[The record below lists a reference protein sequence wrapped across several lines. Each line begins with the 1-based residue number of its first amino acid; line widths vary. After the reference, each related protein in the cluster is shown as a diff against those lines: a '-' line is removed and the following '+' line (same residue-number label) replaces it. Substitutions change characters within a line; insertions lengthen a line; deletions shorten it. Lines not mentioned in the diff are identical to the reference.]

1 MEEVKKALREMGSYL
16 YYGELKAN
24 AEKYGVDYH
33 RAKDIM
39 RGKLKPTEADM
50 YFVNAIYDMTLPRMQ
65 SLEKVKIFAR

>member
-16 YYGELKAN
+16 YYGELKAA
-24 AEKYGVDYH
+24 AEKYGVDYN

-50 YFVNAIYDMTLPRMQ
+50 YFVNAIYDKALPRMQ
-65 SLEKVKIFAR
+65 SLEKLKVFAR